1 MIENIRKYR
10 GLIIFALVL
19 VVIALVFGFK
29 EDLFNSGGG
38 GRPMYKIAGRTYD
51 DNEYRNLGANSLQL
65 TMALMQSGNME
76 VFPFLRAMTGTSFED
91 PEKFFIGRMILRDA
105 KKELGVYP
113 DQQEVFDHIK
123 GMRMFADKDGKFNPE
138 AYTNFVERYLGQI
151 GLSEADLQDLVS
163 DMLASEKIGG
173 IIGSG
178 LSANRDMAAKDLAL
192 SQQQID
198 GEIARLDIDPYQDKI
213 QPTDEE
219 IKTYWEAI
227 QDQFKTEPLRK
238 FSYLIATPDMPVDP
252 EADAEKKDEKESLAD
267 AAATDEAKKKK
278 EAEKAKKAAEFA
290 EAKRKKQ
297 LEIDEQMDEFA
308 TKLEDQQGEGFED
321 LVKEFKLEVK
331 TTELFPQSKPPAELD
346 VKLRASSRGGNAVD
360 ELFRINITSDPLSKL
375 SQPIA
380 IGENQ
385 WLVAR
390 LDGEEK
396 SRNKT
401 WEEAKDEARAQY
413 IAEKGAEALKKATQ
427 EAYDKIKASLAA
439 GKSFADAAK
448 EAGINETKAFT
459 KITASSTPDTAS
471 EPRTLFANTKSVDP
485 GSLAEIVT
493 EADRS
498 FILFVSKREVVKQ
511 ENAEAMVDGQVKQ
524 AATMNESNAYSG
536 WIAAKIEEAKVV
548 QLFRQ

>member
-51 DNEYRNLGANSLQL
+51 DNEYRNLGSNSLQL

-138 AYTNFVERYLGQI
+138 AYTNFVDRYLGQI
-151 GLSEADLQDLVS
+151 GLSEVDLQDLVS
-163 DMLASEKIGG
+163 DMLASSKISG

-178 LSANRDMAAKDLAL
+178 LSANRDVAAKDLAL

-219 IKTYWEAI
+219 IKTYWESI

-238 FSYLIATPDMPVDP
+238 FSYLIATPNMPVDP

-290 EAKRKKQ
+290 DAKRKKQ

-321 LVKEFKLEVK
+321 LAKEFKLEVK
-331 TTELFPQSKPPAELD
+331 TTELFPQSKPPTELD

-360 ELFRINITSDPLSKL
+360 ELFRINITTDPLSKL

-385 WLVAR
+385 WLIAR

-413 IAEKGAEALKKATQ
+413 ISEKGAEALKKATQ
-427 EAYDKIKASLAA
+427 EAYDKIKAALAA

-548 QLFRQ
+548 QLYRQ

>member
-138 AYTNFVERYLGQI
+138 TYTNFVERYLGQM

-163 DMLASEKIGG
+163 DMLASSKISG

-178 LSANRDMAAKDLAL
+178 LSANRDVAAKDLAL

-252 EADAEKKDEKESLAD
+252 EAEAEKKDEKESLAD

-290 EAKRKKQ
+290 DAKRKKQ

-321 LVKEFKLEVK
+321 LAKEFKLEVK

-375 SQPIA
+375 SQPTA

-385 WLVAR
+385 WLIAR

-427 EAYDKIKASLAA
+427 EAYDKIKAALAA

-511 ENAEAMVDGQVKQ
+511 ENAEAMADGQIKQ

-548 QLFRQ
+548 QLYRQ

>member
-29 EDLFNSGGG
+29 EDLFRSGGA

-51 DNEYRNLGANSLQL
+51 DAEYRNLGANSLQL

-76 VFPFLRAMTGTSFED
+76 VFPFLRAMSGTSFDD

-138 AYTNFVERYLGQI
+138 AYSNFVERYLGNL
-151 GLSEADLQDLVS
+151 GLSEGDLQDLVS
-163 DMLASEKIGG
+163 DMLASSKISG

-178 LSANRDMAAKDLAL
+178 LTANRDVAAKELAL
-192 SQQQID
+192 SQQQVD
-198 GEIARLDIDPYQDKI
+198 GEIAKLDIDPYQDKI

-238 FSYLIATPDMPVDP
+238 FSYLIATPELPMDP
-252 EADAEKKDEKESLAD
+252 EANAETKDEKESLAD

-297 LEIDEQMDEFA
+297 FEFDEQIADFSS
-308 TKLEDQQGEGFED
+308 KLEDQQGDGFED
-321 LVKEFKLEVK
+321 LAKEYKLEVK
-331 TTELFPQSKPPAELD
+331 TTEMFPQSKPPKELD
-346 VKLRASSRGGNAVD
+346 LKIRASSSGGNAVD
-360 ELFRINITSDPLSKL
+360 ELFRISITSDPLSKL
-375 SQPIA
+375 SQPIPV
-380 IGENQ
+380 GENQ

-401 WEEAKDEARAQY
+401 WEEAKDEARGQY
-413 IAEKGAEALKKATQ
+413 IAEKGAEALKKAAQ
-427 EAYDKIKASLAA
+427 EAYDKIKAALAA

-448 EAGINETKAFT
+448 EAGINETKTFT
-459 KITASSTPDTAS
+459 KISASSTPDTAS

-511 ENAEAMVDGQVKQ
+511 DNAAAMVDGQLKQ

-536 WIAAKIEEAKVV
+536 WIAARIEDAKVV